1 MGESRRGFESGDM
14 NEDLLCNMDEN
25 HFVVNC
31 DNGRTLGFRG
41 DTEVKYADVV
51 SGGIGMTMM
60 AYITGGSR
68 ARIGAPMMIFQNPGR
83 SYPIQ
88 GFTDDVPGVS
98 CRSGPVAGM
107 IKRLVSHV
115 SRTIDSTPY

>member
-51 SGGIGMTMM
+51 SGDIGMTIMV
-60 AYITGGSR
+60 YITGVSR
-68 ARIGAPMMIFQNPGR
+68 ARIGAPIMIFPNPSQ
-83 SYPIQ
+83 SYPINGVQ
-88 GFTDDVPGVS
+88 DDVPGAS
-98 CRSGPVAGM
+98 YRS
-107 IKRLVSHV
+107 RLKCWN
-115 SRTIDSTPY
+115 D

>member
-60 AYITGGSR
+60 VNTTGGLR
-68 ARIGAPMMIFQNPGR
+68 ARIGGLMMIFQNPRR
-83 SYPIQ
+83 SYPINGLQ
-88 GFTDDVPGVS
+88 TMYLVLHTDLGLK
-98 CRSGPVAGM
+98 AGM
-107 IKRLVSHV
+107 INRLVTHV
-115 SRTIDSTPY
+115 SLVIYSTPY